1 MKSQNGPS
9 TLAIAGLGFKPA
21 AMVAGT
27 SAMDESASLRD
38 DDDCDGLALSD
49 DDESCPPVSDE
60 ARVTDATARRDALAR
75 STRCTPRVMIELA
88 VIEFADIVP
97 PKCAT
102 TTVMEMDGNA
112 RSAVSISASLISRSP
127 KRRDGL
133 DDAQT
138 VLTRTPDTSHGRS
151 RFFRGATFGPQP
163 PARHMFNPFSCCCG
177 ESEESRRMREEDN
190 LLQATRARQGAA
202 AAAEERQRAYD
213 ASAVGRAAQKS
224 QQKMRQQAQMGD
236 RHAQQVVS
244 DWNSA

>member
-1 MKSQNGPS
+1 
-9 TLAIAGLGFKPA
+9 
-21 AMVAGT
+21 
-27 SAMDESASLRD
+27 MDESASLRD

-127 KRRDGL
+127 RDLGL

-138 VLTRTPDTSHGRS
+138 TTRTPDTSHGRS
-151 RFFRGATFGPQP
+151 RFFRGATFGPP
-163 PARHMFNPFSCCCG
+163 TTRAAGMFNPFSCCCG

>member
-9 TLAIAGLGFKPA
+9 TLAIAGFNA
-21 AMVAGT
+21 AMAGT

-75 STRCTPRVMIELA
+75 STRCTPRVMIERA

-151 RFFRGATFGPQP
+151 RFFRGATFGPP
-163 PARHMFNPFSCCCG
+163 TTRAAGMFNPFSCCCG

>member
-1 MKSQNGPS
+1 
-9 TLAIAGLGFKPA
+9 
-21 AMVAGT
+21 
-27 SAMDESASLRD
+27 MDESASLRD

-127 KRRDGL
+127 RDARL

-138 VLTRTPDTSHGRS
+138 TTRTPDTSHGRS
-151 RFFRGATFGPQP
+151 RFFRGATFGPPTTRASHVQP
-163 PARHMFNPFSCCCG
+163 VQLLLRRVRGVEANARGGQSAASDARSARRRGGCG
-177 ESEESRRMREEDN
+177 GT
-190 LLQATRARQGAA
+190 ATRVRRQRGGTRGAEI
-202 AAAEERQRAYD
+202 AAEDEAAGADGRQARAT
-213 ASAVGRAAQKS
+213 GRQ
-224 QQKMRQQAQMGD
+224 
-236 RHAQQVVS
+236 
-244 DWNSA
+244 

>member
-9 TLAIAGLGFKPA
+9 TLAIAGFNA
-21 AMVAGT
+21 AMAGT

-75 STRCTPRVMIELA
+75 STRCTPRVMIERA

-151 RFFRGATFGPQP
+151 RFFHGATLGPP
-163 PARHMFNPFSCCCG
+163 TTRAAGMFNPFSCCCG

>member
-1 MKSQNGPS
+1 
-9 TLAIAGLGFKPA
+9 
-21 AMVAGT
+21 
-27 SAMDESASLRD
+27 MDESASLRD

-75 STRCTPRVMIELA
+75 STRCTPRVMIERA

-138 VLTRTPDTSHGRS
+138 VSTRTPDTSHGRS

-163 PARHMFNPFSCCCG
+163 PAR
-177 ESEESRRMREEDN
+177 
-190 LLQATRARQGAA
+190 QACSTRSAA
-202 AAAEERQRAYD
+202 AAASPRSRGECARRTICCKRRALGKAPRRLRRNGNARTTPARWD
-213 ASAVGRAAQKS
+213 ARRRNRSR
-224 QQKMRQQAQMGD
+224 R
-236 RHAQQVVS
+236 
-244 DWNSA
+244 

>member
-1 MKSQNGPS
+1 
-9 TLAIAGLGFKPA
+9 
-21 AMVAGT
+21 
-27 SAMDESASLRD
+27 MDESASLRD

-49 DDESCPPVSDE
+49 EVVDESCPSVSDE
-60 ARVTDATARRDALAR
+60 ARVMDATARRDALAR
-75 STRCTPRVMIELA
+75 STLCTPRVMNERA

-127 KRRDGL
+127 RDLFLTTRRPLRGRP
-133 DDAQT
+133 T
-138 VLTRTPDTSHGRS
+138 HRTAGPASSAARRS
-151 RFFRGATFGPQP
+151 DPQP

>member
-1 MKSQNGPS
+1 
-9 TLAIAGLGFKPA
+9 
-21 AMVAGT
+21 
-27 SAMDESASLRD
+27 MDESASLRD

-127 KRRDGL
+127 RD
-133 DDAQT
+133 AT
-138 VLTRTPDTSHGRS
+138 VLTTRRPTTRTPDTSHGRS
-151 RFFRGATFGPQP
+151 RFFRGATFGPP
-163 PARHMFNPFSCCCG
+163 TTRASGMFNPFSCCCG

>member
-1 MKSQNGPS
+1 
-9 TLAIAGLGFKPA
+9 
-21 AMVAGT
+21 
-27 SAMDESASLRD
+27 MDESASLRD
-38 DDDCDGLALSD
+38 DDGLALSD
-49 DDESCPPVSDE
+49 EVVDESCPPVSDE
-60 ARVTDATARRDALAR
+60 ARVMDATARRDALAR
-75 STRCTPRVMIELA
+75 STLCTPRVMIERA

-127 KRRDGL
+127 RDLFLTTRRPLRGRP
-133 DDAQT
+133 T
-138 VLTRTPDTSHGRS
+138 HRTAGPASSAARRS
-151 RFFRGATFGPQP
+151 DPQP

-224 QQKMRQQAQMGD
+224 QQKMRQQAQTQGD

>member
-9 TLAIAGLGFKPA
+9 TLAIAGFNA
-21 AMVAGT
+21 AMAGT

-75 STRCTPRVMIELA
+75 STRCTPRVMIERA

-112 RSAVSISASLISRSP
+112 RSAVSISASLISRSQRP
-127 KRRDGL
+127 LL
-133 DDAQT
+133 DVAQT
-138 VLTRTPDTSHGRS
+138 TTRTPDTSHGRS
-151 RFFRGATFGPQP
+151 RFFRGATFGPP
-163 PARHMFNPFSCCCG
+163 TTRAAGMFNPFSCCCG

>member
-1 MKSQNGPS
+1 
-9 TLAIAGLGFKPA
+9 LAIAGLGFKPA

-112 RSAVSISASLISRSP
+112 RSAVSISASLISRSQRP
-127 KRRDGL
+127 LL
-133 DDAQT
+133 DVAQT
-138 VLTRTPDTSHGRS
+138 TTRTPDTSHGRS
-151 RFFRGATFGPQP
+151 RFFHGATLGPP
-163 PARHMFNPFSCCCG
+163 TTRAAGMFNPFSCCCG

>member
-1 MKSQNGPS
+1 MD
-9 TLAIAGLGFKPA
+9 
-21 AMVAGT
+21 AM
-27 SAMDESASLRD
+27 
-38 DDDCDGLALSD
+38 
-49 DDESCPPVSDE
+49 
-60 ARVTDATARRDALAR
+60 ARRDALAR
-75 STRCTPRVMIELA
+75 STLCTPRVMIERA

-102 TTVMEMDGNA
+102 TAVMEMDGNA
-112 RSAVSISASLISRSP
+112 RSAVSISASLISRSQ
-127 KRRDGL
+127 RDGL

-138 VLTRTPDTSHGRS
+138 TTRTPDTRRPALARQVPLLPHGPHTRAA
-151 RFFRGATFGPQP
+151 G
-163 PARHMFNPFSCCCG
+163 MFNPFSCCCG

-224 QQKMRQQAQMGD
+224 QQKMRQQAQTQGD

>member
-75 STRCTPRVMIELA
+75 STRCTPRVMIERA

-112 RSAVSISASLISRSP
+112 RSAVSISASLISRSQRP
-127 KRRDGL
+127 LL
-133 DDAQT
+133 DVAQT
-138 VLTRTPDTSHGRS
+138 TTRTPDTSHGRS
-151 RFFRGATFGPQP
+151 RFFHGATLGPP
-163 PARHMFNPFSCCCG
+163 TTRAAGMFNPFSCCCG